1 MFYFKSFLRL
11 KMKGAQ
17 FPWMVWMHVL
27 LAHKG
32 KHRSLLL
39 MDKEKKTQTT
49 LSGQRVKTSL
59 WKKQGG
65 ILCASL

>member
-1 MFYFKSFLRL
+1 
-11 KMKGAQ
+11 MKGAQ

-39 MDKEKKTQTT
+39 MDKEKKNPNNSIRTK
-49 LSGQRVKTSL
+49 GKN
-59 WKKQGG
+59 
-65 ILCASL
+65 